1 MILFKNRL
9 LVLVVCLFIQSTNV
23 VQAKVW
29 LTELLV
35 KADIYSYILY
45 FGVDSLGTD
54 GFDAGLDV
62 TCPPPGPT
70 FYSYFWIDTLPYYL
84 STDIRASTDDS
95 ITWILKIVNATGLI
109 DTITWNP
116 YDLPNEGNLILA
128 DTIDMKSY
136 DKAVYAGN
144 QTLTIKYIS
153 SIQGYEHLDASQS
166 NIFAIDQG
174 YPNPMHSGTTIHY
187 QLIMDSFVSLKIYD
201 ITGVLIATLV
211 NQLQSAGLH
220 TVYWYGKD
228 STNRNA
234 NNGIYFY
241 QFMVRPTRS
250 KETLTQT
257 NKLILLR

>member
-1 MILFKNRL
+1 MILSKNRL
-9 LVLVVCLFIQSTNV
+9 LLLFVCLLIQLANV
-23 VQAKVW
+23 VQAKAW
-29 LTELLV
+29 LAELSV

-45 FGVDSLGTD
+45 FGADSLGTD

-109 DTITWNP
+109 DTIGWNP
-116 YDLPNEGNLILA
+116 YELPDEGSFILA
-128 DTIDMKSY
+128 DTIDMKSCN
-136 DKAVYAGN
+136 KAIYADD

-153 SIQGYEHLDASQS
+153 STQGYEHLNALQP
-166 NIFAIDQG
+166 NIFSIDQG
-174 YPNPMHSGTTIHY
+174 YPNPMHSSTAIRY
-187 QLIMDSFVSLKIYD
+187 QLMTDGFVSLKIYD
-201 ITGVLIATLV
+201 ITGILVTTLV

-228 STNRNA
+228 STNKNV

-241 QFMVRPTRS
+241 QFIVRPTRN
-250 KETLTQT
+250 KGTLTQT